1 MSSSG
6 SDDGESGDDSSESSS
21 DEEIDDISVMLRRV
35 KENSFLT
42 TTLHVGDEH
51 SEWVQNNMTDEE
63 WEELG
68 RDVSNN
74 CCLEEL
80 DINDTLSD
88 QRMTFFFRGLIRST
102 SVKNVDLMYNGFG
115 FEGVRSMLPFLQNT
129 NNLRELN
136 VTGNN
141 IASEGFKLLWG
152 ALRDSSIKELWC
164 ASCGLDSIEI
174 DSEGIPPN
182 LRLLWF
188 EKNNINADGCREV
201 AKLLQGSSTL
211 KNLSLRNNNIDD
223 VGVAILVNALQS
235 NRTLR
240 KLDLGKNE
248 GISVE
253 GASSC
258 LRLVNNISSTNAT
271 LQSNHTL
278 QKLKVKRIQ
287 YDVLGTD
294 VNSEIQAQINCA
306 VAINVN
312 YKKDP
317 EAAGKIKVVRTQL
330 HSETRA
336 ELANL
341 QGVDRSLY
349 SDINALHL
357 PEVLALVGQHHGQGE
372 LYVALKS
379 SIVTLFSTVNRK
391 KFIQQQRDYHV
402 TKAEQLNAELAAIEV
417 AEGDAVEIERQSR
430 SNKRRRK
437 WWWGLWVGGA

>member
-88 QRMTFFFRGLIRST
+88 QRMTFFFRGLTRST

-437 WWWGLWVGGA
+437 WWWGFWVGGA

>member
-6 SDDGESGDDSSESSS
+6 SDDRESGDDSSESSS
-21 DEEIDDISVMLRRV
+21 DEEIDGISVMLRRV

-51 SEWVQNNMTDEE
+51 SEWVQNMTDEK

-74 CCLEEL
+74 SCLEEL

-88 QRMTFFFRGLIRST
+88 QRMSFFFRGLTRST
-102 SVKNVDLMYNGFG
+102 SIKNVDLMDNGFG
-115 FEGVRSMLPFLQNT
+115 FEGVRNMLPFLQNT

-136 VTGNN
+136 VSGNN
-141 IASEGFKLLWG
+141 ITSEGFKLLWG
-152 ALRDSSIKELWC
+152 ALRDSPIKELWC

-174 DSEGIPPN
+174 DSEGVPPN
-182 LRLLWF
+182 LRLLCF
-188 EKNNINADGCREV
+188 DKNDISADGCREV

-211 KNLSLRNNNIDD
+211 KKLSLRTNNIDD
-223 VGVAILVNALQS
+223 EGVAILVDALRS
-235 NRTLR
+235 NRTWR

-253 GASSC
+253 GASLC
-258 LRLVNNISSTNAT
+258 LRLVNDISSTKAT

-287 YDVLGTD
+287 YDYDLLGTD
-294 VNSEIQAQINCA
+294 VNSEMQAQINCA

-312 YKKDP
+312 NKKDP
-317 EAAGKIKVVRTQL
+317 EAAGKIKVVHTQL

-341 QGVDRSLY
+341 QGVDRSLFNE
-349 SDINALHL
+349 INPLHL
-357 PEVLALVGQHHGQGE
+357 PEVLALVGQHHGRGE
-372 LYVALKS
+372 LYAALKS

-391 KFIQQQRDYHV
+391 RFIQQQRDYHV
-402 TKAEQLNAELAAIEV
+402 ATTEQLNAELEAIEA
-417 AEGDAVEIERQSR
+417 AEGNVVEIDESR

-437 WWWGLWVGGA
+437 WWWGLWGGA